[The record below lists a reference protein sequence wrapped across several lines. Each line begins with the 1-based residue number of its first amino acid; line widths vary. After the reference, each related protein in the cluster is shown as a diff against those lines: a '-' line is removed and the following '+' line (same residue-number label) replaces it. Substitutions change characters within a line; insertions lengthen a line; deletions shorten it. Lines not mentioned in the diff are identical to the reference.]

1 MALLFF
7 FIRQKMLDNRET
19 VREWMNQGVK
29 DMGLYLCF
37 AFSGA
42 KDR

>member
-1 MALLFF
+1 MRGHSGIYRFAAE
-7 FIRQKMLDNRET
+7 NAASW
-19 VREWMNQGVK
+19 EWMNQGVK